1 MDTTPYT
8 NKFRFYCQKIL
19 PLVYDNSLSY
29 YEVLCKLGEYMAELS
44 KSQDAVWDFVQGIDD
59 VSKEWPAFKDS
70 VQEILDGYQ
79 QEYQGDINNF
89 ENQFNEFKNNINSDQ
104 SDFIKEV
111 QNEMKI
117 MSDTIEA
124 IKNGAYLDL
133 YLHAIKEY
141 IDTNVQKFVANIVTY
156 VSFGL
161 SADGHFV
168 AYIPENWKFVKF
180 STIDEPTSPL
190 YKHLVLSW

>member
-1 MDTTPYT
+1 
-8 NKFRFYCQKIL
+8 
-19 PLVYDNSLSY
+19 
-29 YEVLCKLGEYMAELS
+29 MAELS

-79 QEYQGDINNF
+79 QDYQGDINNF
-89 ENQFNEFKNNINSDQ
+89 EIQFNEFKNNINSDQ

-133 YLHAIKEY
+133 YLDAIKEY

-180 STIDEPTSPL
+180 STIEDPTSPL